1 MKQELQNDYYT
12 IIQSNIIEK
21 LNLAFDND
29 LDMSKITDYHKKKKS
44 VIFSDYAMQQA
55 FGFSSEKS

>member
-29 LDMSKITDYHKKKKS
+29 LDMSKITDYHKKKK
-44 VIFSDYAMQQA
+44 ICDF
-55 FGFSSEKS
+55 

>member
-1 MKQELQNDYYT
+1 MKQELQNDYYI

-29 LDMSKITDYHKKKKS
+29 LDMSKITRK
-44 VIFSDYAMQQA
+44 
-55 FGFSSEKS
+55 EKIICDF